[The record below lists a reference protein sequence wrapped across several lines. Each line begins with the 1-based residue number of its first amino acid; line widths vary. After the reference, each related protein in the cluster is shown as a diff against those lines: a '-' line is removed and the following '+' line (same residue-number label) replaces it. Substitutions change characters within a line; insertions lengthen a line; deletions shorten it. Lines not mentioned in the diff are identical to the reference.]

1 MRVCALDPS
10 FHCIN
15 TKQSNHRTECAFLE
29 VQIPRFRT
37 LHRSTLHRTAS
48 SLFNHRSIIILLLL
62 RHTHHCQ
69 FLEMAAQR
77 PPPNWVAFS
86 AASRRVS
93 QSTNQLVQAL
103 QASANIPAD
112 IATMSSEL
120 EQLEHQPT
128 NAALQQQF
136 QQIQQQMTA
145 L

>member
-1 MRVCALDPS
+1 
-10 FHCIN
+10 
-15 TKQSNHRTECAFLE
+15 
-29 VQIPRFRT
+29 
-37 LHRSTLHRTAS
+37 
-48 SLFNHRSIIILLLL
+48 
-62 RHTHHCQ
+62 
-69 FLEMAAQR
+69 MAAQQ

-93 QSTNQLVQAL
+93 QSTTQIVQAL

-128 NAALQQQF
+128 NAALQQQV
-136 QQIQQQMTA
+136 QQMQQQMQQQFTA